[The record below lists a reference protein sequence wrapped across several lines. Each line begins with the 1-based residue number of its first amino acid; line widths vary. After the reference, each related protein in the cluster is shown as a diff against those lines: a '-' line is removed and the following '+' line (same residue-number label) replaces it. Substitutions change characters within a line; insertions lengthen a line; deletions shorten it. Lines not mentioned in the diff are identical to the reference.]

1 MSVHELS
8 PKGKFLRTT
17 PWVGPIGFSGS
28 LYLLL
33 FPKGEFLRTNFV
45 GTIVWKRFSCVIGKK
60 NGASYDPFEKPPFIG
75 WLGEWVVG
83 GRIYLFKTLLGKTS
97 WFLFL
102 FFLCITIRGNDIIFF
117 QYQQGNIRARSSK
130 MGPKI
135 DTFCHFNT
143 RVLSILGVK
152 KVVFCTFPKV
162 F

>member
-33 FPKGEFLRTNFV
+33 FPKGELLRINFV

-60 NGASYDPFEKPPFIG
+60 KWSLLWPIRKTHFYWLVRWVGGWWAYLPFQNFIG
-75 WLGEWVVG
+75 KNVV
-83 GRIYLFKTLLGKTS
+83 IFVS
-97 WFLFL
+97 

-117 QYQQGNIRARSSK
+117 QYQQGSIRARSSR
-130 MGPKI
+130 MGPKNR
-135 DTFCHFNT
+135 HF
-143 RVLSILGVK
+143 LP
-152 KVVFCTFPKV
+152 F
-162 F
+162 